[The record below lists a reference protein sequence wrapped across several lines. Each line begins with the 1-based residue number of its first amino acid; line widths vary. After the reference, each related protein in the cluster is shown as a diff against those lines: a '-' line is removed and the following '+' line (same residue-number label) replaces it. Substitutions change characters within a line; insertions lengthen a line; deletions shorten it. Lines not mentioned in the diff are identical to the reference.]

1 MKALT
6 IRNVD
11 PRLARALERETARR
25 GTSLNETVLDL
36 LRGSL
41 GVDPATRRRSNGLRS
56 LAGKWSER
64 ELEEFETRVAMF
76 GGVDAELWS

>member
-11 PRLARALERETARR
+11 PRLAKALERETARR

-36 LRGSL
+36 LRRSL
-41 GVDPATRRRSNGLRS
+41 GVAASARRSNGLRD
-56 LAGKWSER
+56 LAGKWTAKEAADFDAR
-64 ELEEFETRVAMF
+64 IAMF
-76 GGVDAELWS
+76 GDVDAELWS

>member
-11 PRLARALERETARR
+11 ARLARALARETARR

-36 LRGSL
+36 LRRGL
-41 GVDPATRRRSNGLRS
+41 GVDPSVRRSNGLRA
-56 LAGKWSER
+56 LAGKWSAR
-64 ELEEFETRVAMF
+64 ELADFEARVAIF
-76 GGVDAELWS
+76 SDVDPELWS